1 MWIQRAGRTASKIS
15 ISTISRHR
23 LYGKCISVVTSVGGM
38 PSFAICFFQNR
49 EHSDSCGPNPV

>member
-1 MWIQRAGRTASKIS
+1 
-15 ISTISRHR
+15 